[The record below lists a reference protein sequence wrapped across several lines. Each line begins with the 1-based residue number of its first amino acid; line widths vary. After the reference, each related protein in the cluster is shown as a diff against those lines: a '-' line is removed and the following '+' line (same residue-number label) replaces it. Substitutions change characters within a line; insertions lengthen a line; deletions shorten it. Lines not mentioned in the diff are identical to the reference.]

1 VRAGGGVS
9 ASFLEPE
16 VTTTGDRQRLL
27 ESFRLVLRLRF
38 LLFPAVLGLIVLA
51 SFAGPAR
58 RSLLDGPTLLL
69 HGINAAAVLGLN
81 TLALVLVR
89 RTVNLAPLVLFQLAI
104 DALNF
109 TFTVYKTGGAAS
121 PLAFL
126 YYGPIFAASILA
138 GTRSTFAVAGLSA
151 GLYAA
156 VVVLEAAGVLPHQP
170 WFPALEGVRSST
182 SYLALALLFTLFSL
196 AMIAFLASYL
206 ARELRR
212 RHAETAAANAELA
225 RRLRVMHLLHRT
237 TGALNRSRDV
247 RGVADFILGELLEF
261 LRLDRA
267 LLYLAGPAR
276 LDLFM
281 VKHRRRPR
289 TGPTLS
295 VRIPLRPDAGLTA
308 RAALERRPYNVR
320 RPEES
325 PLINR
330 RLAGRIGMNPFAL
343 LPLVV
348 RDRLVGV
355 LGVDRSATLGEIGDE
370 EMRLL
375 EVFANQAAIAIA
387 GLRGAPSPRPT
398 GTGRRRALRAPTRGR
413 PRA

>member
-1 VRAGGGVS
+1 MKGEHVDADPRNAP
-9 ASFLEPE
+9 SFLEPAVE
-16 VTTTGDRQRLL
+16 TPGDRQQMLA
-27 ESFRLVLRLRF
+27 SFRLILRLRF
-38 LLFPAVLGLIVLA
+38 LVFPAVLALVLLA
-51 SFAGPAR
+51 SLAGPTR

-69 HGINAAAVLGLN
+69 HGINAAVVLSLN
-81 TLALVLVR
+81 ALALFLVR
-89 RTVNLAPLVLFQLAI
+89 RVRNIAPLVLFQLAI

-109 TFTVYKTGGAAS
+109 TFTIYKTGGAAS

-138 GTRSTFAVAGLSA
+138 GTRATFATAGLSA

-156 VVVLEAAGVLPHQP
+156 VVLLEAFGILPHQA
-170 WFPALEGVRSST
+170 WFTALEGVRTSL

-212 RHAETAAANAELA
+212 REKALVAANAELQ
-225 RRLRVMHLLHRT
+225 RRLRTMHLLHRT
-237 TGALNRSRDV
+237 TATLNRSTSV
-247 RGVADFILGELLEF
+247 REVADAILGELLSF
-261 LRLDRA
+261 LDLDRA
-267 LLYLAGPAR
+267 LLYLASGKALR
-276 LDLFM
+276 LFM
-281 VKHRRRPR
+281 VKHRAGSRASGRAN
-289 TGPTLS
+289 LS
-295 VRIPLRPDAGLTA
+295 VRIPLRLEAGLTA
-308 RAALERRPYNVR
+308 PAALERRAYNVR

-330 RLAGRIGMNPFAL
+330 ELAKRIGMNPFAL

-355 LGVDRSATLGEIGDE
+355 LGVDRSATFGEIGDE
-370 EMRLL
+370 EFRLL

-387 GLRGAPSPRPT
+387 GLKQET
-398 GTGRRRALRAPTRGR
+398 
-413 PRA
+413 

>member
-1 VRAGGGVS
+1 MATRTRET

-16 VTTTGDRQRLL
+16 VATTGDRQRLL
-27 ESFRLVLRLRF
+27 DSFRVVLRLRF
-38 LLFPAVLGLIVLA
+38 ILFPAVLALILLA
-51 SFAGPAR
+51 SLAGPAR
-58 RSLLDGPTLLL
+58 RILLDGPTLLL
-69 HGINAAAVLGLN
+69 HGINAAVVLSLN
-81 TLALVLVR
+81 TLALLLVR
-89 RTVNLAPLVLFQLAI
+89 RAENLAPLVLFQLAI

-109 TFTVYKTGGAAS
+109 TFTIYKTGGAAS

-138 GTRSTFAVAGLSA
+138 GSRATYAVAGLSA
-151 GLYAA
+151 GLYAG
-156 VVVLEAAGVLPHQP
+156 VVLLEAAGVLPHQA
-170 WFPALEGVRSST
+170 WFAALEGVRSST

-196 AMIAFLASYL
+196 AMIAFLAAYL

-212 RHAETAAANAELA
+212 RQQEAAAASAELG

-237 TGALNRSRDV
+237 TGAINRSQNV
-247 RGVADFILGELLEF
+247 REVADSILGELLEF

-267 LLYLAGPAR
+267 LLYIASKR
-276 LDLFM
+276 SLDLLM
-281 VKHRRRPR
+281 VKHRRRAPA
-289 TGPTLS
+289 GPPLS
-295 VRIPLRPDAGLTA
+295 VHIPLRLEAGLTA
-308 RAALERRPYNVR
+308 RAALERRSYNVR
-320 RPEES
+320 RPLES

-355 LGVDRSATLGEIGDE
+355 LGVDRGATSGEIGDE
-370 EMRLL
+370 EFRML

-387 GLRGAPSPRPT
+387 GLRPDRPD
-398 GTGRRRALRAPTRGR
+398 RR

>member
-1 VRAGGGVS
+1 MATRTRET

-16 VTTTGDRQRLL
+16 VAATADRQRLL

-38 LLFPAVLGLIVLA
+38 ILFPAVLALILLA
-51 SFAGPAR
+51 SLAGPAR

-69 HGINAAAVLGLN
+69 HGINAAVVLSLN

-89 RTVNLAPLVLFQLAI
+89 RTEKLAPLVLFQLAI

-109 TFTVYKTGGAAS
+109 TFTIYKTGGAAS
-121 PLAFL
+121 PLTFL

-138 GTRSTFAVAGLSA
+138 GTRATFAVAGLSA

-156 VVVLEAAGVLPHQP
+156 IVLLDAAGVLPHQA
-170 WFPALEGVRSST
+170 WFAALEGVRSST

-212 RHAETAAANAELA
+212 RQQEAAESSAELG

-237 TGALNRSRDV
+237 TGAINRSRNV
-247 RGVADFILGELLEF
+247 REVADSILGELLEF

-267 LLYLAGPAR
+267 LLYLASPGSLR
-276 LDLFM
+276 LFM
-281 VKHRRRPR
+281 VKTRRRAPA
-289 TGPTLS
+289 GPPLS

-308 RAALERRPYNVR
+308 RAALERRSYNVR

-325 PLINR
+325 PHINR
-330 RLAGRIGMNPFAL
+330 ALAGRIGLNPFAL

-348 RDRLVGV
+348 RDRLFGV
-355 LGVDRSATLGEIGDE
+355 LGVDRGVTYGEIGDE
-370 EMRLL
+370 EFRLL

-387 GLRGAPSPRPT
+387 SLRSAGPVRPK
-398 GTGRRRALRAPTRGR
+398 RRA
-413 PRA
+413 